1 MTLCT
6 LFNVNYLDK
15 GLALYESLERVSN
28 NFVLYVLAMD
38 DKCYE
43 ILKELNFKSLVPIKL
58 SDFESEELLKVKLT
72 RSVGEYCWTCSSN
85 LIRYV
90 IDTYEPEYCTYV
102 DADLYFYSDPYQIIQ
117 EMKQKNAS
125 VQVIGHRFNK
135 GEEKQ
140 RSFVVGKYCVEFNTF
155 KNDKKGNELLNIW
168 CKQCLDYCKIDG
180 DGVHWAD
187 QKYQDNWCD
196 DYDFC
201 IETEHLGA
209 GVAPWNISQYK
220 FVESNELGIF
230 VKIQDRL
237 YPMLFYHFENLQYID
252 KYTIKINVYHQWGI
266 DDVLVKQLYYPYLK
280 VVDKYKTLINSRY
293 GIDILIKHHPGV
305 DIKDKKNMSV
315 FRMLSKLWKI
325 FTPQFLRNYLFVVLP
340 TRLYKG
346 RDFLIIN

>member
-1 MTLCT
+1 MTTVLCT
-6 LFNVNYLDK
+6 LFNSLYLDK
-15 GLALYESLERVSN
+15 GLALYESLEKVSN

-43 ILKELNFKSLVPIKL
+43 IINDLKLQSLVPIKL

-117 EMKQKNAS
+117 EMKQKKAS

-135 GEEKQ
+135 REEKQ

-187 QKYQDNWCD
+187 QKYKDKWCD
-196 DYDFC
+196 DYYYC

-209 GVAPWNISQYK
+209 GIAPWNISQYK
-220 FVESNELGIF
+220 YVESNERGII
-230 VKIQDRL
+230 V
-237 YPMLFYHFENLQYID
+237 
-252 KYTIKINVYHQWGI
+252 
-266 DDVLVKQLYYPYLK
+266 
-280 VVDKYKTLINSRY
+280 
-293 GIDILIKHHPGV
+293 
-305 DIKDKKNMSV
+305 
-315 FRMLSKLWKI
+315 
-325 FTPQFLRNYLFVVLP
+325 
-340 TRLYKG
+340 
-346 RDFLIIN
+346 